1 VCVCVFACACMC
13 VHACMRMRVC
23 VRVCVCV
30 YVCVCACMCGQAPGW
45 PGLFLHRGAPH
56 RYYLLNITDTNF
68 RDTSPGGKILGGLI
82 PIFVIG
88 IYFKGGDTHFVTD

>member
-1 VCVCVFACACMC
+1 MCVCVCVCVCVF
-13 VHACMRMRVC
+13 V
-23 VRVCVCV
+23 
-30 YVCVCACMCGQAPGW
+30 CGQAPGW